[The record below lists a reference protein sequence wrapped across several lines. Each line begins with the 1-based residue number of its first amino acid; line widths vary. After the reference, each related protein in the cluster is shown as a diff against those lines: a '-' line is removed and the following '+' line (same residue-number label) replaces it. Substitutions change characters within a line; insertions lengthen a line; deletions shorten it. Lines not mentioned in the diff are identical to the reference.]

1 MCQLEPARCDLGSLV
16 ELEPAATK
24 CTRTSPY
31 MLSISQALALF
42 LLEYMLGNI
51 GSIRAPAASGPGAL
65 VVAEGAGLAEQQ
77 LVREH
82 AKRPQVTCRTTA
94 PPAPLLGRQVAIG
107 TDAREVAAGG

>member
-1 MCQLEPARCDLGSLV
+1 M
-16 ELEPAATK
+16 
-24 CTRTSPY
+24 CTRASPY
-31 MLSISQALALF
+31 AIYISQLLALF

-51 GSIRAPAASGPGAL
+51 GSIRAPF